1 MRRVSSIDNPLS
13 PFLEYQ
19 GLLILDG
26 GLATELEARGA
37 DLSDELW
44 SARVLMEDP
53 GQIREVHRDYL
64 LAGADCIASAS
75 YQATIEGF
83 VSRGMTERQAEALL
97 VRSVTLARQARD
109 DFWAQPGNRGR
120 RLRPL
125 VAASIGPYGAF
136 LADGSEFRGDYD
148 LSTAELERFHR
159 RRWNILA
166 SCGADLLA
174 CETLPSR
181 GEALA
186 LRGLLEQTPAT
197 VAWFS
202 FSCRDSECISDGTA
216 IEVVAEDL
224 QDCPQIVALGINCT
238 SPRFILDLVR
248 ALRRATDRPIVVYP
262 NSGEGWDAD
271 ARSWIAAG
279 RDALALDGAGQLW
292 FHAGAR
298 LLGGCCRTGPAQI
311 SALRRRLLG

>member
-1 MRRVSSIDNPLS
+1 MRRVSTIDNPLL
-13 PFLEYQ
+13 PFLESQ

-44 SARVLMEDP
+44 SARVLMENP
-53 GQIREVHRDYL
+53 SLITEVHRDYL

-83 VSRGMTERQAEALL
+83 VSRGMTDRQAQALL
-97 VRSVTLARQARD
+97 VRSVALARQARD
-109 DFWAQPGNRGR
+109 EFWAQPGNRRR

-148 LSTAELERFHR
+148 LSTADLEGFHR
-159 RRWNILA
+159 RRWHILA

-181 GEALA
+181 REALA
-186 LRGLLEQTPAT
+186 LRTLLEQTPET

-202 FSCRDSECISDGTA
+202 FSCRNGECISDGTA
-216 IEVVAEDL
+216 VEVVTEEL
-224 QDCPQIVALGINCT
+224 QDCPQIVGLGVNCT
-238 SPRFILDLVR
+238 SPRFILDLIR
-248 ALRRATDRPIVVYP
+248 AFRRATDKPIVVYP

-271 ARSWIAAG
+271 ARSWIGAG
-279 RDALALDGAGQLW
+279 RDALSLDGAGQLW
-292 FHAGAR
+292 FQTGAR
-298 LLGGCCRTGPAQI
+298 LLGGCCRTGPGQI